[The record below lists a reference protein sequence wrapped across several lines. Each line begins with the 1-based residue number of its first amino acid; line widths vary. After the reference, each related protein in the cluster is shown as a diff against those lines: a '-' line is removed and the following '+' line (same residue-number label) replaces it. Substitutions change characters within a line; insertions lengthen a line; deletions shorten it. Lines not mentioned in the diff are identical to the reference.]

1 MGQLYMNYYKEIKSQ
16 YKCKCCFPIPF
27 EIRLTKFLTKIYCA
41 KCMFTISMRFNE
53 EKTIYNK
60 KQQSDN
66 YIEEKK
72 EK

>member
-1 MGQLYMNYYKEIKSQ
+1 
-16 YKCKCCFPIPF
+16 
-27 EIRLTKFLTKIYCA
+27 
-41 KCMFTISMRFNE
+41 MFTILMRFNE